1 MKMITSIDIDSYPVG
16 LDISRDG
23 SKVIVTSQ
31 GRQGCG
37 GNAVNIVEVTYATPE
52 PDITEKPA
60 AEGDAETVV
69 QEGDEAKTAEA
80 SSVDMKTIA
89 YIGIG
94 VFALIALGLIA
105 TLFMR
110 KRRKKQ

>member
-1 MKMITSIDIDSYPVG
+1 
-16 LDISRDG
+16 
-23 SKVIVTSQ
+23 VIVTSQ

-60 AEGDAETVV
+60 AENENAAG
-69 QEGDEAKTAEA
+69 EAPAEA
-80 SSVDMKTIA
+80 SGETASSMDMKKIGYIA
-89 YIGIG
+89 LGA
-94 VFALIALGLIA
+94 FALIALGLIA
-105 TLFMR
+105 TLLMR

>member
-1 MKMITSIDIDSYPVG
+1 MTTRRRFLKSSALAATGMFLTP
-16 LDISRDG
+16 DG
-23 SKVIVTSQ
+23 IFARPNARTRFHADKV
-31 GRQGCG
+31 
-37 GNAVNIVEVTYATPE
+37 
-52 PDITEKPA
+52 K
-60 AEGDAETVV
+60 
-69 QEGDEAKTAEA
+69 
-80 SSVDMKTIA
+80 IA